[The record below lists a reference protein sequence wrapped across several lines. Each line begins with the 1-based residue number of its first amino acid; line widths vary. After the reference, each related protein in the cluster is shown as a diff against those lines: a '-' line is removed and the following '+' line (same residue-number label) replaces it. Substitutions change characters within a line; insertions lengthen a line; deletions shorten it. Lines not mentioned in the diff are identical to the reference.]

1 MRYRPARY
9 QAFSAQRCNIDFL
22 QDLWHWMFVLKDD
35 RLVFVLTCLDTY
47 QHRRNHIWRDHGRS
61 NHELFRTV
69 ALNFEWG
76 RLLQLRRAP

>member
-22 QDLWHWMFVLKDD
+22 QDLYHWMFVLKDD

-47 QHRRNHIWRDHGRS
+47 QHRRNHMERPREKQPRAIPHCCF
-61 NHELFRTV
+61 EL
-69 ALNFEWG
+69 
-76 RLLQLRRAP
+76 